1 MLGELTQEEIGE
13 MLNNNSVGRIGCNDG
28 DITYVV
34 PVSYVLEQTGIL
46 CHSKDG
52 MKIQMMRR
60 NPEVCFEVDDIR
72 DYTHWTS
79 VIAWG
84 TYEELTTD
92 EDIAYARQFFSE
104 YMLEQKTTETT
115 LPPHTQEER
124 YHDVKPEYIPAIYY
138 RIRFHKATGRYEKAM

>member
-28 DITYVV
+28 EKTYVV
-34 PVSYVLEQTGIL
+34 PVTYVPEQSGVL

-52 MKIQMMRR
+52 MKIEMMRR
-60 NPEVCFEVDDIR
+60 NPEVCFEVDDIK
-72 DYTHWTS
+72 DYNHWTC

-84 TYEELTTD
+84 TYEELIS
-92 EDIAYARQFFSE
+92 EGDIIYARQFFSD
-104 YMLEQKTTETT
+104 YMLQQKTAETA

-124 YHDVKPEYIPAIYY
+124 FHDVKPEYAPAIYY
-138 RIRFHKATGRYEKAM
+138 RIIFHKITGRYEHAL